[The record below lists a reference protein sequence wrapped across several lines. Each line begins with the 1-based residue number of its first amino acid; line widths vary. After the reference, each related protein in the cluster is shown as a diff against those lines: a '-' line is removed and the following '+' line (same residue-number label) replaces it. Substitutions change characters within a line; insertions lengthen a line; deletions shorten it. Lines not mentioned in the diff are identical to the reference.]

1 MKTIE
6 VDLEALTAFLID
18 EDKYT
23 NMDKMTPEYKSA
35 REKIKVIVKESGLP
49 EMEKYALLTTC
60 LAEIA
65 HEYNNTITHT
75 YDQPAPYGETKPSVQ
90 VEPKFK
96 KDEVVRSKSTN
107 KVLKICSNCA
117 EIEKSSCLCVCQDGS
132 VRDFPINDL
141 EPEQPS
147 VQGEPKFKYNINDKV
162 ILKGSDKPMLI
173 RQRVGFKDY
182 DNGYQITTL
191 DTRYPQWV
199 KESDLEPY
207 PEPETKDAYEQYQEA
222 KAEEYKNQ
230 SKDMEEKSQ
239 EYAEIALKAPWPE
252 AKQAFAD
259 AYLAGAT
266 EALARQWRSGEE
278 IPNQRLCITKSKDF
292 DNRTEIRFCEWDG
305 ENFIDLYDD
314 SVIRPSA
321 FLPIPEPPKDE
332 SHV

>member
-90 VEPKFK
+90 VEPKFRK
-96 KDEVVRSKSTN
+96 
-107 KVLKICSNCA
+107 
-117 EIEKSSCLCVCQDGS
+117 G
-132 VRDFPINDL
+132 
-141 EPEQPS
+141 
-147 VQGEPKFKYNINDKV
+147 DKV
-162 ILKGSDKPMLI
+162 KIVDEIVKTFGNVATITHCEVDDGKVFYWLNDDIGC
-173 RQRVGFKDY
+173 Y
-182 DNGYQITTL
+182 YEYQL
-191 DTRYPQWV
+191 G
-199 KESDLEPY
+199 PY
-207 PEPETKDAYEQYQEA
+207 TEPETKDAYEQYKEA

-239 EYAEIALKAPWPE
+239 EYAEIAFAKVLKAPWPE